1 MGRMFVDVG
10 YIMKVNINNLNSS
23 ENPGNLVLLKKLQ
36 NMNGEYFAYV
46 SGQAFRYY
54 LKQTLMQMGMHLTK
68 IDGEGKPVFDKK
80 EVAEVRKKTFEVLK
94 KYKSKKVDED
104 YWTAI
109 KSYFNAILKEYP
121 DIDLFGFMDTE
132 SNQAAIRRW
141 SPVKVSPL
149 ISVFPWKG
157 ETDLLTQKKEG
168 RGELVK
174 VEVNAFN
181 FMRGTTIINVDEVG
195 SYVDDL
201 NWEIEDVIG
210 PEKRKERIGKLLDA
224 IKNLNGGGKI
234 ARLLD
239 DLTPKFIIM
248 AKQSAATPIFLNSL
262 DVNEDNELN
271 VGLIQEA
278 LSNYDDIIEDYVI
291 GLREGIFANEQEIR
305 ETFGE
310 KVKSVKGAI
319 ETAKSWL

>member
-1 MGRMFVDVG
+1 MGKMFVDVG

-54 LKQTLMQMGMHLTK
+54 LKQTLMQMGVELTK
-68 IDGEGKPVFDKK
+68 LDNKGEFIIDDSAPKLEK
-80 EVAEVRKKTFEVLK
+80 ER
-94 KYKSKKVDED
+94 YR
-104 YWTAI
+104 Y
-109 KSYFNAILKEYP
+109 ILQNHM
-121 DIDLFGFMDTE
+121 DLDLFGFME
-132 SNQAAIRRW
+132 AKKGSEKMALRRW

-168 RGELVK
+168 RGEMVK

-181 FMRGTTIINVDEVG
+181 FMRGTMIINVDEVG

-210 PEKRKERIGKLLDA
+210 PEERKERIGKLLDA

-239 DLTPKFIIM
+239 DLTPKFIII

-262 DVNEDNELN
+262 DVSEDNGLD
-271 VGLIQEA
+271 VGLIRET

-291 GLREGIFANEQEIR
+291 GLREGVFANEQEIR
-305 ETFGE
+305 ETYGE
-310 KVKSVKGAI
+310 KVESVKGAI

>member
-54 LKQTLMQMGMHLTK
+54 MKQTLMQMGVELTK
-68 IDGEGKPVFDKK
+68 LDNKGEFIIESNAPKSEK
-80 EVAEVRKKTFEVLK
+80 ERY
-94 KYKSKKVDED
+94 KY
-104 YWTAI
+104 
-109 KSYFNAILKEYP
+109 ILQNHM
-121 DIDLFGFMDTE
+121 DLDLFGFME
-132 SNQAAIRRW
+132 AKKGSEKMALRRW

-210 PEKRKERIGKLLDA
+210 PEERKERIGKLLDA

-239 DLTPKFIIM
+239 DLTPKFIII

-262 DVNEDNELN
+262 SVNEENELN
-271 VGLIQEA
+271 VGLIRET
-278 LSNYDDIIEDYVI
+278 LSNYDDIIKDYVI
-291 GLREGIFANEQEIR
+291 GLRGGIFANEQEIR
-305 ETFGE
+305 EAFGE
-310 KVKSVKGAI
+310 KVKSVKEAI
-319 ETAKSWL
+319 ESAKSWL